1 MRTIQHVYNNEEGK
15 KIIAELRA
23 AAKAHNLMERA
34 KETLNPKYV
43 ATFKQ
48 VRTFGRLGR
57 NNPNRHKYALANRT
71 TYAVHVK
78 LQDAAKIAVYCDSV
92 MVLMIGDKRFQINVV
107 EA

>member
-15 KIIAELRA
+15 KIIAELRSQ
-23 AAKAHNLMERA
+23 AKAHNLMERA
-34 KETLNPKYV
+34 KEALNPKYV

-48 VRTFGRLGR
+48 IRVFGRLGR

-78 LQDAAKIAVYCDSV
+78 LQDAEKIAVYCNETVRSQFGGFK
-92 MVLMIGDKRFQINVV
+92 LR
-107 EA
+107 

>member
-1 MRTIQHVYNNEEGK
+1 MKTQRTIQHVYNNEEGK
-15 KIIAELRA
+15 KIIADLRA

-57 NNPNRHKYALANRT
+57 NNPNSYKYTLANRN

-78 LQDAAKIAVYCDSV
+78 LQDAAKIAVYCNNTV
-92 MVLMIGDKRFQINVV
+92 RNQWGGFRLK
-107 EA
+107 